1 MQHRR
6 NRLTKMQLFRLF
18 LTVVLI
24 LSCCIATFIGMQIW
38 EKNQYSSQSDSSIN
52 EEDILKTK
60 EITYEGVTYKQK
72 RKVSS
77 YLFIGVDEQGEATGV
92 DSYIGGGQGDVQM
105 VLVVDDLNRTWQ
117 ILQLNRDSM
126 VEIPV
131 LGVQGNVVSS
141 AFQQLCLAHSYGNG
155 KEESC
160 ENNVN
165 TVSTLLDD
173 QPIDG
178 YFAMNM
184 SAIQTLNNLVGG
196 VTVTITS
203 DFSNIDPTLK
213 EGQTITLSDQ
223 QAEEY
228 IHTRKDVDD
237 ETNIARMS
245 RQRSYM
251 DGLMQKLSSFDED
264 FSLNA
269 YETLQPYTVTDISN
283 GEFSKIINK
292 LQNYTKKD
300 ILTIDGDNRVEDDHW
315 AYYLDEDSLQRTI
328 IELYY
333 EEKES

>member
-203 DFSNIDPTLK
+203 DFSNVDPTLK
-213 EGQTITLSDQ
+213 EGETITLSDQ